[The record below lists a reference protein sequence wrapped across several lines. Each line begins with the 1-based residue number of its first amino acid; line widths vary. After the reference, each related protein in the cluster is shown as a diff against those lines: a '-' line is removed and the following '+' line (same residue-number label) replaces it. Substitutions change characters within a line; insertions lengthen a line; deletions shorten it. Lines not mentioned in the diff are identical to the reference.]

1 MPIRMTPDEGQNQS
15 RPSRPSPG
23 GRPGGGG
30 GGGGLG
36 ALLPMI
42 LGLLLKNPKLMIVV
56 LIAGGLF
63 YFLGGSKGCNM
74 ADTGGGTN
82 VINQLLQTSMGAN
95 FDPKLYDKA
104 EVYEPLADNVKAPL
118 PERVSLEQFAP
129 ERLNQGQQGSCVA
142 WASAYAART
151 IVQAQATKQ
160 DPNTTAFSPSFL
172 YNQIKLDGN
181 DCQGSY
187 IYRAMENMLKGGV
200 LPFSKFAYTDQSCAK
215 EPNAEERQQA
225 LPYKIKGFQRLT
237 LGADQQRTDMVAMKQ
252 HLSQGSPVVI
262 GMMVGGSFMQEMEGQ
277 ELWQP
282 NERDYQ
288 MPGYGGHAMCAI
300 GYDDFKFG
308 QEGGFQI
315 MNSWGADWGKNGV
328 AWVRYSDFDF
338 FAKEAYAVYPQGE
351 GVDVKPQ
358 RFDLRFGLVAVDAK
372 GAATG
377 TMIPL
382 KHMGGRV
389 FRTTQPVPKGT
400 RFKVQVTNNA
410 ECYIYCFGQ
419 EVDGS
424 TYVLFPNTPK
434 HSPYCGITG
443 TRIFPKDQSMT
454 VDEVGTRDVMSILVY
469 NQPIDFPTVDKQLK
483 ANSATGMAE
492 KLAAVLGN
500 ELIDADQVNYAATE
514 GAFGANC
521 DASRNAVAFVIE
533 VEKR

>member
-1 MPIRMTPDEGQNQS
+1 MPIRMTPDEGQEQS
-15 RPSRPSPG
+15 QRSRPSPG

-30 GGGGLG
+30 GGGLG
-36 ALLPMI
+36 ALLPMLLGI
-42 LGLLLKNPKLMIVV
+42 LFKNPKLMLVV
-56 LIAGGLF
+56 LIVGGLF

-74 ADTGGGTN
+74 GDAGGG
-82 VINQLLQTSMGAN
+82 VISQLLQTSTGAN
-95 FDPKLYDKA
+95 FDPKLYDQA

-118 PERVSLEQFAP
+118 PERVTLEQFAP
-129 ERLNQGQQGSCVA
+129 KRLNQGQQGSCVA

-160 DPNTTAFSPSFL
+160 DPNSTAFSPSFL

-215 EPNAEERQQA
+215 EPTAEEKQQA

-237 LGADQQRTDMVAMKQ
+237 LGADEQRTDMVAMKQ

-282 NERDYQ
+282 TQRDYQ
-288 MPGYGGHAMCAI
+288 MPGFGGHAMCVI

-315 MNSWGADWGKNGV
+315 MNSWGSDWGKNGV

-372 GAATG
+372 GVATG

-389 FRTTQPVPKGT
+389 FRTTQVVPKGT

-469 NQPIDFPTVDKQLK
+469 NQPIDFPAVDKQLK
-483 ANSATGMAE
+483 ANSATGMDQ

-500 ELIDADQVNYAATE
+500 ELIDATQVNYSATD
-514 GAFGANC
+514 GAFGASC
-521 DASRNAVAFVIE
+521 DATRNAVAFVIE